1 MDCSMAGMEPQ
12 RRATNLWIG
21 MFDRLV
27 TPWRFALGARRAL
40 GSP

>member
-27 TPWRFALGARRAL
+27 TPWRFALGARREL